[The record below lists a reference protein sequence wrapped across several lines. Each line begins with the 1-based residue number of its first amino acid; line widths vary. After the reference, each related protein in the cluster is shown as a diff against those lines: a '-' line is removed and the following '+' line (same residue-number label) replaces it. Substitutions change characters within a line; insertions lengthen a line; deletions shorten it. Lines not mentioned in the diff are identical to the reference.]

1 MTAAMLRDHFPLMV
15 LHAFLLSSFL
25 ALLWRDTARERAR
38 FFARTFLLLVGGVF
52 AAGWLMAPVPRR

>member
-1 MTAAMLRDHFPLMV
+1 MLKDHFPLMV

-25 ALLWRDTARERAR
+25 ALLWRETSRERWR

-52 AAGWLMAPVPRR
+52 AAGWLMALVPTR